1 MNYFDLIPVSE
12 LDELNA
18 IADKKFCKTTPEQ
31 FAKVKEQVAK
41 VYGDTK
47 IAISPRG
54 VVFAQNDDVSTIG
67 RVLADFTFISK
78 H

>member
-1 MNYFDLIPVSE
+1 MNYFELVPVSE
-12 LDELNA
+12 FDELNA
-18 IADKKFCKTTPEQ
+18 IADKKFCKTTPDQ

-41 VYGDTK
+41 VYGETK

-54 VVFAQNDDVSTIG
+54 GVFAEEGIMLG